1 MINQTTWKV
10 ETIDKG
16 SLITIFSTAVEF
28 EHYFVCLCN
37 DITYRVIQTEINDGM
52 IKKCVTK
59 DQLKSQT

>member
-28 EHYFVCLCN
+28 EHYSVCLCN
-37 DITYRVIQTEINDGM
+37 DITHRIIQTEINDGM
-52 IKKCVTK
+52 IK
-59 DQLKSQT
+59 SA